1 MLATSIYI
9 LRDVSEILIQLFFEK
24 IAGDCRFDEKIVGG
38 NELP

>member
-9 LRDVSEILIQLFFEK
+9 LWDMIEILRQFFFEK
-24 IAGDCRFDEKIVGG
+24 IAGDCRFDEKIVRG

>member
-1 MLATSIYI
+1 LATRIYTLWDVFEI
-9 LRDVSEILIQLFFEK
+9 LRQLFFEK